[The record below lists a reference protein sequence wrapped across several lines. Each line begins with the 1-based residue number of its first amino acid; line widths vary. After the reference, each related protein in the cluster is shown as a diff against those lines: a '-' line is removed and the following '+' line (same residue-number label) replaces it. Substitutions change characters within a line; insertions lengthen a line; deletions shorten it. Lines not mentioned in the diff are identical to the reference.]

1 MTEYNIS
8 TLSLRAYAKLNL
20 FLEILGKRDD
30 GYHEISTVM
39 QEINLADEL
48 IFEAMEED
56 AVTLTCYGQGV
67 PPGEENIVWKAAS
80 LIKKKADIKHG
91 VKIHLIKHIPIG
103 AGLGG
108 GSSDAATTL
117 KGLNTLWQIGLSDE
131 ELKDMAAE
139 LGSDCPF
146 FIKGKT
152 ALCRGRGELVSPI
165 LCDHYFRYVLIYPN
179 INISTADIYR
189 NLKLDLT
196 KDREDVSFFINVL
209 KSNNPHYIGRY
220 LFNRLEETIFNI
232 YPELLRIK
240 RLLKEFN
247 FCGLQVSGSGSALF
261 GLCERR
267 CDAKEIK
274 KKVEQHHLGK
284 VFVVTNELLMSVI
297 ESQ

>member
-8 TLSLRAYAKLNL
+8 TLSLEAHAKLNL

-48 IFEAMEED
+48 IFEVMDED
-56 AVTLTCYGQGV
+56 TVILTCYDQGV
-67 PPGEENIVWKAAS
+67 PAGEENIVWKAAW
-80 LIKKKADIKHG
+80 LIKKRADIKHG
-91 VKIHLIKHIPIG
+91 VKIHLTKRIPIG

-117 KGLNTLWQIGLSDE
+117 KGLNTLWQIGLNDE
-131 ELKDMAAE
+131 KLTDMAAE
-139 LGSDCPF
+139 LGSDVPF

-152 ALCRGRGELVSPI
+152 ALCKGRGELVSQI
-165 LCDHYFRYVLIYPN
+165 LCDHYFKYILIYPD
-179 INISTADIYR
+179 INISTGDIYR

-209 KSNNPHYIGRY
+209 KSNNLHYIGKH
-220 LFNRLEETIFNI
+220 LFNRLEETIFSI

-240 RLLKEFN
+240 RQLKRFN

-267 CDAKEIK
+267 CNAKEIK
-274 KKVEQHHLGK
+274 KEVEQHHLGK
-284 VFVVTNELLMSVI
+284 VFVVTNELCMSVI
-297 ESQ
+297 